1 MHKTFGDRARPGPAR
16 GAGRVRYWSLTSL
29 NITQMISDKHA
40 ELTAFP
46 NISWVELLPGF
57 AAWKDVERKRQTGR
71 EERYEG
77 SSPLPTIPGSASHRY
92 VSTAWLARPLS
103 GLRLRRSRYPA
114 AWTRSRIW
122 SDEHCARVDTLV
134 PD

>member
-1 MHKTFGDRARPGPAR
+1 
-16 GAGRVRYWSLTSL
+16 
-29 NITQMISDKHA
+29 MISDKHG

-57 AAWKDVERKRQTGR
+57 AAWKDVEGRRQTGR

-92 VSTAWLARPLS
+92 VSTMTAQALDYLFTTIPITNTTDFSFSLM
-103 GLRLRRSRYPA
+103 
-114 AWTRSRIW
+114 
-122 SDEHCARVDTLV
+122 
-134 PD
+134 